1 MDAETSAEQA
11 TDIRV
16 PRIAVIDDD
25 NEFRTSLCAFMQ
37 SAGLWAIGFATAE
50 VFLAAREQVDC
61 IVCDFQMPGHM
72 DGLQLLRAVKALGH
86 ATPVIVMSAFG
97 DDALIR
103 RAKGEGA
110 HCFLE
115 KPVMIDALLKCIR
128 SATSAEFSS

>member
-1 MDAETSAEQA
+1 
-11 TDIRV
+11 
-16 PRIAVIDDD
+16 
-25 NEFRTSLCAFMQ
+25 
-37 SAGLWAIGFATAE
+37 
-50 VFLAAREQVDC
+50 
-61 IVCDFQMPGHM
+61 
-72 DGLQLLRAVKALGH
+72 LGH

-128 SATSAEFSS
+128 SATS